1 MNLSYKINNM
11 LSNKCTGQLEIQKT
25 HAHPLTMA
33 RNPVILLRPEDIRSR
48 PNHQPTMH
56 SHKNLQ
62 VSIIIINGKNNNNN
76 TSNSQKKILINYE
89 LHRDTIIGYK
99 INII

>member
-1 MNLSYKINNM
+1 MEIKKK
-11 LSNKCTGQLEIQKT
+11 NKKKQKKKT

-33 RNPVILLRPEDIRSR
+33 RNPVILLRPEDIRAR

-62 VSIIIINGKNNNNN
+62 VSVIIINGKNNSN

>member
-1 MNLSYKINNM
+1 MNLSYKINNI
-11 LSNKCTGQLEIQKT
+11 LSNKCTRAIGNLKKT

-33 RNPVILLRPEDIRSR
+33 RNPVILLRPEDIRAR

-62 VSIIIINGKNNNNN
+62 VSVIIINGKNNNN

>member
-1 MNLSYKINNM
+1 MYKGNW
-11 LSNKCTGQLEIQKT
+11 KFKKT

-33 RNPVILLRPEDIRSR
+33 RNPVILLCPEDIRAR

-62 VSIIIINGKNNNNN
+62 VSVIIIYYSYKNILEKFIMDL
-76 TSNSQKKILINYE
+76 SVKKN
-89 LHRDTIIGYK
+89 
-99 INII
+99 